1 MYIKPFASKY
11 QLSVDTIRFY
21 EKEGILNPKRLVNGY
36 RFYDEQCEKH
46 IKLILVF
53 KELGF
58 SLQEIRTLIL
68 LEKQPWT
75 EECNTNTSDLFANKR
90 TAIQK
95 KVEFFTFALQSLQI
109 AEDLVRAGKYE
120 ENKENIEKAIDEMYS
135 KINHEVD

>member
-1 MYIKPFASKY
+1 MYIKQFASKY

-36 RFYDEQCEKH
+36 RFYDEQCEKN

-95 KVEFFTFALQSLQI
+95 KVEFL
-109 AEDLVRAGKYE
+109 RC
-120 ENKENIEKAIDEMYS
+120 
-135 KINHEVD
+135 NHYK